1 MDFCV
6 VANFLQSKFNLLI
19 FFIFRI
25 TSSAQNWNA
34 IFEQVMLR
42 GLFGIFK
49 MIKALKSHEIP
60 TRMRSE
66 RDKIESK
73 NTTARLAVSDVI
85 LSSALSS
92 TRQARDML

>member
-1 MDFCV
+1 
-6 VANFLQSKFNLLI
+6 
-19 FFIFRI
+19 
-25 TSSAQNWNA
+25 
-34 IFEQVMLR
+34 
-42 GLFGIFK
+42 

-60 TRMRSE
+60 TQMRSE